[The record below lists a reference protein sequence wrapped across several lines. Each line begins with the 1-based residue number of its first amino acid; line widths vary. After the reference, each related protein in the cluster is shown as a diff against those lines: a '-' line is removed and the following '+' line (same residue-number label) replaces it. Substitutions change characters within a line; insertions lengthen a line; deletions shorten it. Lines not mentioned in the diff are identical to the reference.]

1 MSFIGSA
8 FKGLAGGIGGLF
20 GGGGNLLG
28 GMGPLGSIFGS
39 MMGMG
44 NNSASNGALLGQ
56 FDIDMQGELQNMLAQ
71 ELRQM
76 KENRQMD
83 ELKHKGK
90 LHSDA
95 GSIAQ

>member
-1 MSFIGSA
+1 M
-8 FKGLAGGIGGLF
+8 
-20 GGGGNLLG
+20 
-28 GMGPLGSIFGS
+28 GS
-39 MMGMG
+39 MMQQLMSLNHGGIMTGAGALGAAGGMMG
-44 NNSASNGALLGQ
+44 NKSAPNGALLGE
-56 FDIDMQGELQNMLAQ
+56 FDGKMQEELGEMLKQ

-90 LHSDA
+90 LHADA

>member
-1 MSFIGSA
+1 MSFIGPA
-8 FKGLAGGIGGLF
+8 FKGLAGGLGGLF

-28 GMGPLGSIFGS
+28 GMGPLGSMFGS
-39 MMGMG
+39 LMGL
-44 NNSASNGALLGQ
+44 NNGSASNGALLGK
-56 FDIDMQGELQNMLAQ
+56 FDIDMQAELENMLAQ

-95 GSIAQ
+95 GAIAQ

>member
-1 MSFIGSA
+1 MSNFLLGA
-8 FKGLAGGIGGLF
+8 NGMNHTGLATPAS
-20 GGGGNLLG
+20 LLG
-28 GMGPLGSIFGS
+28 GAAGAI
-39 MMGMG
+39 
-44 NNSASNGALLGQ
+44 NQSAPNGALLGA
-56 FDIDMQGELQNMLAQ
+56 FDGKMQEELGEMLKQ

-90 LHSDA
+90 LHADA

>member
-1 MSFIGSA
+1 MWGFMSCKSVRRNKRDLRHHFWMNNKSA
-8 FKGLAGGIGGLF
+8 
-20 GGGGNLLG
+20 
-28 GMGPLGSIFGS
+28 P
-39 MMGMG
+39 
-44 NNSASNGALLGQ
+44 NGALLGQ
-56 FDIDMQGELQNMLAQ
+56 FDIDMQAELQEMLKQ

-95 GSIAQ
+95 GAIAQ

>member
-1 MSFIGSA
+1 MSAVGNFFSGMLGLQSA
-8 FKGLAGGIGGLF
+8 GPMSP
-20 GGGGNLLG
+20 G
-28 GMGPLGSIFGS
+28 GMAGAA
-39 MMGMG
+39 MGAG
-44 NNSASNGALLGQ
+44 NNSSSNGPMLGK
-56 FDIDMQGELQNMLAQ
+56 FDADMQAELGEMLKQ

-95 GSIAQ
+95 GAIAP

>member
-1 MSFIGSA
+1 MSAIGSI
-8 FKGLAGGIGGLF
+8 FKSLAGPIGGLF
-20 GGGGNLLG
+20 ANGNNMMGGPGILSSLAGGL
-28 GMGPLGSIFGS
+28 
-39 MMGMG
+39 MGMG
-44 NNSASNGALLGQ
+44 NGSISNGGMLGS
-56 FDIDMQGELQNMLAQ
+56 FDGAMGAELGEMLKQ

-95 GSIAQ
+95 GQIAQ